1 MELVVNSLTV
11 VGIVALTIVNIL
23 LIKENKELKKQ
34 LNRKRGE

>member
-11 VGIVALTIVNIL
+11 GVVALTIVNIL

>member
-11 VGIVALTIVNIL
+11 VALTIVNIL